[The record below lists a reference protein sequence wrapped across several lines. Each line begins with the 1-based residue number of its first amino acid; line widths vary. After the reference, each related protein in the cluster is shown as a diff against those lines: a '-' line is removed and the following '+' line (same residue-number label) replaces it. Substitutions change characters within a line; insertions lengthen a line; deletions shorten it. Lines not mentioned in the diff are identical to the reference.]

1 LTVPKYFRV
10 YNTRLMKRVLIILTA
25 LALSGA
31 IVGVG
36 AVFYLFNSP
45 LSTDKTERVFEVKPG
60 PLGGTAKRLQ
70 QEGFIRSDLE
80 FKLFARISGYDG
92 KVRVGEYLLASS
104 MTPTQILEVISS
116 GKSIQ
121 HALTIPEGANI
132 FEISLQVE
140 HAGIAKKEEFYKL
153 CRDQNFLKKH
163 LDFEVVSCEG
173 FLFPETY
180 AYTKYTTAE
189 TLMSEMIAMFVLKF
203 KNVGELGAKFG
214 LNKNQLVTLASII
227 EKETGVESE
236 RSLVSSVYH
245 NRLRIKMRLQ
255 ADPTTLYG
263 KMVTLGSLQNNIT
276 REDLTTVNH
285 YNTYAM
291 SGLPIGPIANPGL
304 AALQAAVNP
313 ATSEYLYFVSQND
326 GKHVFSKDFKTHNSA
341 VTVFQKN
348 AAARK
353 GKSWRDLKKKAPRP
367 KSARNR

>member
-1 LTVPKYFRV
+1 
-10 YNTRLMKRVLIILTA
+10 MKRVLIILTA
-25 LALSGA
+25 LVLAGA

-36 AVFYLFNSP
+36 AVFYMFNTP
-45 LSTDKTERVFEVKPG
+45 LSQDQTERVFEVRPG
-60 PLGGTAKRLQ
+60 PLGLTAKRLQ

-80 FKLFARISGYDG
+80 FKMFSRISGYDG
-92 KVRVGEYLLASS
+92 KVRVGEYMLSPS

-121 HALTIPEGANI
+121 HALTIPEGANV
-132 FEISLQVE
+132 FEVAIQIE
-140 HAGIAKKEEFYKL
+140 QAGLAKKEDFYKL
-153 CRDQNFLKKH
+153 CGDLNFLKKH

-180 AYTKYTTAE
+180 NYTRYTTAE
-189 TLMSEMIAMFVLKF
+189 TLMAEMLDMFVAKF
-203 KNVGELGAKFG
+203 KDVGDLGAKFG

-227 EKETGVESE
+227 EKETGVDTE
-236 RSLVSSVYH
+236 RELVSSVYH

-263 KMVTLGSLQNNIT
+263 KMVSHGSLQNNIT
-276 REDLTTVNH
+276 REDLTTVNR

-291 SGLPIGPIANPGL
+291 AGLPIGPIANPGL
-304 AALQAAVNP
+304 ESLQAAVNP

-341 VTVFQKN
+341 VTVYQKN
-348 AAARK
+348 ATARK
-353 GKSWRDLKKKAPRP
+353 GKSWRDLKKKAPRH